1 MTEPRDAPKANHVTK
16 PVAKIVNSF
25 TKYDGRSSA
34 CKSRKFEKIL
44 NSHMRTKAHASS
56 GCPMRESA
64 YKAVIAQTVQNMV
77 PEYSD
82 QRKERSRIGNF
93 FFVLFVL
100 FILSNRII
108 RRFSRSDIR

>member
-1 MTEPRDAPKANHVTK
+1 
-16 PVAKIVNSF
+16 
-25 TKYDGRSSA
+25 
-34 CKSRKFEKIL
+34 
-44 NSHMRTKAHASS
+44 
-56 GCPMRESA
+56 MRESA

-100 FILSNRII
+100 FILSNV
-108 RRFSRSDIR
+108 

>member
-1 MTEPRDAPKANHVTK
+1 
-16 PVAKIVNSF
+16 
-25 TKYDGRSSA
+25 
-34 CKSRKFEKIL
+34 
-44 NSHMRTKAHASS
+44 MRTKAHASS

-100 FILSNRII
+100 FILSNVFIGRH
-108 RRFSRSDIR
+108 SRSDIREGATCRKLAGFLDFTRNIRDWGAYIRRRYGRAWRATCLG